1 MSEQLALFPLNCL
14 LLPEGKTRLRVFE
27 PRYVRLVKEATA
39 GKRAFAMALLNPLVS
54 QTHPDRIFPFATKV
68 QVTDFDVLS
77 DGLLGIEV
85 LGLERVHI
93 EKRWQEADKLHVA
106 DTKTVAF
113 WPSQPISQPQQE
125 LQQSFSQLLSREPEL
140 ANLYPEQRTTDAS
153 WLAARWLE
161 LLPLPPLLKEHL
173 AEQATPE
180 ACLHY
185 LQRCLKAE
193 SI

>member
-14 LLPEGKTRLRVFE
+14 LLPEGKTKLRVFE

-39 GKRAFAMALLNPLVS
+39 GKRAFAMALLNPLVN
-54 QTHPDRIFPFATKV
+54 QQHPDRIFPLATRV
-68 QVTDFDVLS
+68 EVTDFDVLK

-85 LGLERVHI
+85 HGLSRVRLR
-93 EKRWQEADKLHVA
+93 KRWQEADQLHVA
-106 DTKTVAF
+106 ETEPVDF
-113 WPSQPISQPQQE
+113 WHQQPLDEPRQP
-125 LQQSFSQLLSREPEL
+125 LQQSFQQLLAREPEL
-140 ANLYPEQRTTDAS
+140 ARLYPATRLDDAS

-173 AEQATPE
+173 AEQSTPD

-185 LQRCLKAE
+185 LERCLKAE